1 MKLNVKKSSAMNQI
15 RKMTSLVAVYVI
27 IKLQQRII
35 LKLIFNINM
44 KVSIQAYLL
53 SMLVIIVIN
62 NTQTSGAVNYT
73 YRLNMKVSSILAI
86 SVITNL

>member
-35 LKLIFNINM
+35 LKLIFNLYM
-44 KVSIQAYLL
+44 KVSIQVYLL
-53 SMLVIIVIN
+53 SMLVISVIN
-62 NTQTSGAVNYT
+62 NTQTSGAVNY
-73 YRLNMKVSSILAI
+73 
-86 SVITNL
+86 ITG

>member
-1 MKLNVKKSSAMNQI
+1 MNQI

-73 YRLNMKVSSILAI
+73 YRLNMKVSSTLAI

>member
-44 KVSIQAYLL
+44 KVS
-53 SMLVIIVIN
+53 SVF
-62 NTQTSGAVNYT
+62 
-73 YRLNMKVSSILAI
+73 AI
-86 SVITNL
+86 SVISNTLIRRVLEDMKVQSILVISVTIKLHIMVK